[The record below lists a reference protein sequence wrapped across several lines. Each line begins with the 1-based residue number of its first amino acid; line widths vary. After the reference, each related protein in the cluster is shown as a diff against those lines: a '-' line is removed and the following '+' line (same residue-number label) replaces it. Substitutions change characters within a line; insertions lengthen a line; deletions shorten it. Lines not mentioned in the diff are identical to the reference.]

1 MVKTKTIIIV
11 KRRKKDST
19 ADKDIRIFFKIK
31 NQKILKSFVI
41 KLSTRACVM
50 SSFKNLEYNY
60 DYNKTRKPYSNEIQL
75 LVSGFLKK
83 HL

>member
-50 SSFKNLEYNY
+50 SSFKGLEYNY
-60 DYNKTRKPYSNEIQL
+60 YNTRKPHSNEIQL

-83 HL
+83 HI

>member
-1 MVKTKTIIIV
+1 MVKTTIIV
-11 KRRKKDST
+11 KKWKKDSGS
-19 ADKDIRIFFKIK
+19 DIRIFFKIK

-41 KLSTRACVM
+41 KLSTRACVI

-75 LVSGFLKK
+75 LVSGFFKK
-83 HL
+83 HI